1 MPRDLILF
9 ALSLLIGVGTIWYAS
24 NRKDDLLAESME
36 QVHATRRQ
44 TAASVLF
51 AIVCEL
57 VLLGLIVAIRWE
69 LIR

>member
-9 ALSLLIGVGTIWYAS
+9 ALSLVIGAATIWYAS
-24 NRKDDLLAESME
+24 NRKDDLLAESIE

-44 TAASVLF
+44 TAAIVLF

-57 VLLGLIVAIRWE
+57 VLLGAIIATRQG
-69 LIR
+69 LLP

>member
-9 ALSLLIGVGTIWYAS
+9 ALSLLIGIGTIWYAS

-44 TAASVLF
+44 TAAIVLF